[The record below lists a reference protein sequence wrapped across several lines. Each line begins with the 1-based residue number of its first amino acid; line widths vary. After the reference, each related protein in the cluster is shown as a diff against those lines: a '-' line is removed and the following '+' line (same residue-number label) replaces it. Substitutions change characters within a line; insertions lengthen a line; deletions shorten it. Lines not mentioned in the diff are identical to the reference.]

1 MMLPRV
7 TRDPVMLQTLDMR
20 QGVRAI
26 DPIARVMKKRERK
39 VLSRPTMVKRFF
51 TRSTGILPV
60 GPVGILPADC
70 SRAVINGQD
79 ARFAPQARC
88 LCYRNLSELNRM
100 PPLWSKI
107 LLPSTYNES
116 KRQPQITDWNHRRG
130 RDRKTTASARF
141 QTPIR
146 SGNRR
151 DFKLHLRKR
160 GKVLPGKCSDRC
172 AHR

>member
-20 QGVRAI
+20 QGVWAI
-26 DPIARVMKKRERK
+26 DPIAGVMKKRERK

-51 TRSTGILPV
+51 TRSTGKMPV
-60 GPVGILPADC
+60 
-70 SRAVINGQD
+70 
-79 ARFAPQARC
+79 
-88 LCYRNLSELNRM
+88 
-100 PPLWSKI
+100 LWSKI
-107 LLPSTYNES
+107 LLPSTYNEA
-116 KRQPQITDWNHRRG
+116 KRQSQITDWNHRRG

-141 QTPIR
+141 QTSVR

-160 GKVLPGKCSDRC
+160 GKVLPGKCSNRC